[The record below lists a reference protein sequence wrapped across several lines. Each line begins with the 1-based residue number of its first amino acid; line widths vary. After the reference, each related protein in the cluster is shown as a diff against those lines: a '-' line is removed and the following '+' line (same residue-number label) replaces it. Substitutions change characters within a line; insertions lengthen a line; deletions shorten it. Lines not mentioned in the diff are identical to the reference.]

1 VFLAD
6 AGEDRV
12 VVAGEM
18 LALAETGERLGDVGA
33 SASSAVPTPDGSLR
47 PT

>member
-1 VFLAD
+1 MFSAD

-18 LALAETGERLGDVGA
+18 LALAETGKRLGDVGGERIVC
-33 SASSAVPTPDGSLR
+33 SSNA
-47 PT
+47 